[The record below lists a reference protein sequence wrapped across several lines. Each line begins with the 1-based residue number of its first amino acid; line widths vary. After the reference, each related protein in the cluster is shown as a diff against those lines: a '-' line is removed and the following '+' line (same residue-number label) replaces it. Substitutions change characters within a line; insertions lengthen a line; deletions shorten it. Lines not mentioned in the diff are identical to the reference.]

1 MCYIISN
8 EREGQGGLTRREHE
22 MKTIYTDIL
31 NQTAARMRD
40 AYQSHDID
48 AYNAI
53 KRSGDE
59 LYAALI
65 DEGYEIAYDAAS
77 DTYEVTR

>member
-1 MCYIISN
+1 M
-8 EREGQGGLTRREHE
+8 T
-22 MKTIYTDIL
+22 TIYTDIL
-31 NQTAARMRD
+31 NQTAVRMRD

-59 LYAALI
+59 LYAALV
-65 DEGYEIAYDAAS
+65 DEGYKVTYDATS

>member
-1 MCYIISN
+1 M
-8 EREGQGGLTRREHE
+8 TA
-22 MKTIYTDIL
+22 IYTDIL

-40 AYQSHDID
+40 AYQNHDID

-65 DEGYEIAYDAAS
+65 DEGYKVTYDAAS